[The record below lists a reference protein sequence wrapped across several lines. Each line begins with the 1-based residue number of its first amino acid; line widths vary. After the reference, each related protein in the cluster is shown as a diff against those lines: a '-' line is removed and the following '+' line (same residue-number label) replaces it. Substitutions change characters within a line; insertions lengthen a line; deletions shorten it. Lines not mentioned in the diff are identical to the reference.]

1 MSLKKGDW
9 VVVSSGEEGSP
20 LNPGLGGV
28 LEVSLLLQTYF
39 GLSPDEVSD
48 TIDRMVAGEKV
59 ELQLVRDEDE

>member
-9 VVVSSGEEGSP
+9 AVVSSGGSP
-20 LNPGLGGV
+20 LNPGLSGV